1 MAFEHYRRSGTK
13 MLRCGYTTGTCAALA
28 ASAAARMLLTGSVPE
43 AVSLVTGKGIPVE
56 VKIEEYGFERDGN
69 VTVTSTWAAVPK
81 DAGDD
86 ADVTDGM
93 FIRADVSRSEE
104 PGIHIDGGKGIGRV
118 TKPGLD
124 QPVGNAAINSGP
136 RKMIAEAV
144 RSVCEELGED
154 VDEGLSGGGGLDV
167 IISADKGE
175 EAARKTFNPNLG
187 IVGGISI
194 LGTTG
199 IVEPMSEQALI
210 DTIEVELKQHA
221 LQSDELII
229 TPGNFG
235 SSYIQEHDLE
245 NLGVPV
251 LKFSNFLGETLDM
264 IAGTNIH
271 TVLLVAHVGK
281 LSKVAAGIMNTHS
294 KYADGRN
301 EIFCAHAAVCGADAE
316 LCQSL
321 MDAATT
327 DACIELLE
335 EAGGKDLRNEVIA
348 SILAAVQAKLEH
360 RAGGKYHIGALM
372 FSNVYGLLG
381 KTDTAE
387 EILHEWEERQK

>member
-28 ASAAARMLLTGSVPE
+28 ASAAAGMLLTGEVPE
-43 AVSLVTGKGIPVE
+43 SVSLVTGKDIPVE
-56 VKIEEYGFERDGN
+56 VTIEECGFDGK
-69 VTVTSTWAAVPK
+69 SAWAAVPK

-93 FIRADVSRSEE
+93 FIRADVSRSAE

-124 QPVGNAAINSGP
+124 QSVGNAAINSGP
-136 RKMIAEAV
+136 RRMIAEAV
-144 RSVCEELGED
+144 RAICEKLGED
-154 VDEGLSGGGGLDV
+154 ASEGLSAGGGLNV
-167 IISADKGE
+167 IISAEEGE
-175 EAARKTFNPNLG
+175 EAAKKTFNPNLG

-199 IVEPMSEQALI
+199 IVEPMSEQALV
-210 DTIEVELKQHA
+210 DTIEVELNQIA
-221 LQSDELII
+221 LQSDEIII

-235 SSYIQEHDLE
+235 STYIKEHDLKS
-245 NLGVPV
+245 LDVPV
-251 LKFSNFLGETLDM
+251 LKCSNFLGETLDM
-264 IAGTNIH
+264 IAGTDIH
-271 TVLLVAHVGK
+271 TVLFVAHVGK

-301 EIFCAHAAVCGADAE
+301 EIFCAHAAICGADTS
-316 LCQSL
+316 LCKRL
-321 MDAATT
+321 MEAATT
-327 DACIELLE
+327 DACIELLND
-335 EAGGKDLRNEVIA
+335 AGSKELREEVIE
-348 SILAAVQAKLEH
+348 SILAAVQQKLDH
-360 RAGGKYHIGALM
+360 RAAGKYRIGALM
-372 FSNVYGLLG
+372 FSNVFGLLG